1 MHLDQAEMVD
11 FYYKLIQYV
20 GNKVNPAA
28 EKQNEA
34 AKMKKFDGMMAR
46 LFHQMDK
53 VTEL

>member
-1 MHLDQAEMVD
+1 MAEMVD
-11 FYYKLIQYV
+11 FYHKLIQY
-20 GNKVNPAA
+20 GNKLNPAA
-28 EKQNEA
+28 EKQNQA